1 MLLPFLIISAIACI
15 VLSAILSTSETA
27 YFSLSSMQIRSFRE
41 SVNEREKLVAQL
53 LGHPRDLLVTLLLF
67 NILVSLL
74 VQNIIARIFYP
85 SSLWIINVGLPL
97 FLTLIFGEFIPK
109 SFAIANNVQITTFI
123 SPYVE
128 KMQNFIKPLQT
139 IITPI
144 ATFVSHYLFFF
155 LRKDKDMSADELT
168 LALDA
173 SVDSYLITR
182 EEARLVQGYISL
194 EEDLVKSIM
203 RPRQDIYF
211 YLLQDP
217 IDELMS
223 IFVDKGVSRVPV
235 CDGEIQNVK
244 GIIHHVDFFLHLE
257 KIASSRDILT
267 YLHKPSY
274 IPEIASATQVFYKM
288 LAHREVI
295 SLVVDEY
302 SMVSGL
308 ITLEDLYERI
318 IGQVTDRRDEKPLYT
333 RIEKNV
339 LIASG
344 RTPLLELEEV
354 LQVDLVSPSNMKTIG
369 GYLTEQIGEAPRSGT
384 KWETKELLFHI
395 LSSNEKRIQR
405 IYIRKL

>member
-1 MLLPFLIISAIACI
+1 MLLPFLIISTIACI
-15 VLSAILSTSETA
+15 VLSAILSSSETA

-41 SVNEREKLVAQL
+41 SVNDREKLVAQL
-53 LGHPRDLLVTLLLF
+53 LDHPRDLLVTLLLF

-123 SPYVE
+123 SPYIE
-128 KMQNFIKPLQT
+128 KIQNFTRPLQT
-139 IITPI
+139 KITPI

-155 LRKDKDMSADELT
+155 LRNDKDMSADELT

-182 EEARLVQGYISL
+182 EEARLIQGYISL

-211 YLLQDP
+211 YLLEDP
-217 IDELMS
+217 IDDLMS
-223 IFVDKGVSRVPV
+223 IFVEKGVSRVPV
-235 CDGEIQNVK
+235 CDGEIQNVI

-257 KIASSRDILT
+257 KIASSKDILT

-274 IPEIASATQVFYKM
+274 IPEIASATQLFYRM

-369 GYLTEQIGEAPRSGT
+369 GYLTEQIGEAPKSGT

>member
-1 MLLPFLIISAIACI
+1 MLLPFLIISTIACI

-41 SVNEREKLVAQL
+41 SVNKREKLVAQL
-53 LGHPRDLLVTLLLF
+53 LDHPRDLLVTLLLF

-123 SPYVE
+123 SPYIQ
-128 KMQNFIKPLQT
+128 KMQNFIRPLQT

-217 IDELMS
+217 IDDLMS

-274 IPEIASATQVFYKM
+274 IPEIASATQVFYRM
-288 LAHREVI
+288 LAHRELI

>member
-1 MLLPFLIISAIACI
+1 MLLVFLIISTIICI
-15 VLSAILSTSETA
+15 VLSAILSSAETA
-27 YFSLSSMQIRSFRE
+27 YFSLSSMQIRLFRE
-41 SVNEREKLVAQL
+41 SLQEKERLVAGQL
-53 LGHPRDLLVTLLLF
+53 DHPRDLLVTLLLF

-109 SFAIANNVQITTFI
+109 SFAIANNISITTSI
-123 SPYVE
+123 SPYVQ
-128 KMQNFIKPLQT
+128 KIQAFTRPLQT
-139 IITPI
+139 KITPI
-144 ATFVSHYLFFF
+144 ATFISHYLFFF
-155 LRKDKDMSADELT
+155 LKNDKDMSAEELT

-203 RPRQDIYF
+203 RPRQEIYF
-211 YLLQDP
+211 YLLQGP
-217 IDELMS
+217 IDQLMS
-223 IFVDKGVSRVPV
+223 TFVEKGVSRVPV

-244 GIIHHVDFFLHLE
+244 GILYHVDFFLHLE
-257 KIASSRDILT
+257 KITSPKDIVT

-274 IPEIASATQVFYKM
+274 IPEIASATQLFYRM
-288 LAHREVI
+288 LANREVI

-318 IGQVTDRRDEKPLYT
+318 IGQVADRRDEKPLYT
-333 RIEKNV
+333 RIEKNA

-344 RTPLLELEEV
+344 RLPLLELEEI
-354 LQVDLVSPSNMKTIG
+354 LQVDLTSPSNMKTIG
-369 GYLTEQIGEAPRSGT
+369 GYLTEQIGEAPKSGT
-384 KWETKELLFHI
+384 KWETKELLFQI